1 MKTEKKIS
9 PKLDDEAFRVG
20 EFIQELSKVQDEY
33 FNRLVQ
39 KAKDNKWFEGM
50 EDDDFEQWLFDY
62 CFNGTSPGSNEID
75 KTFSEHCYADWL

>member
-9 PKLDDEAFRVG
+9 LELVDEAFRVG

-50 EDDDFEQWLFDY
+50 EDDDFEEWLFGY
-62 CFNGTSPGSNEID
+62 CFNGTSLGSNEID
-75 KTFSEHCYADWL
+75 ETFSEHCYADWL